1 MSLVIY
7 GKPSCGFCVK
17 AKRFAEGRNLTYEY
31 KDVTVQTFMDELKEA
46 YAEARSVPQIF
57 VNGERVGGYQDFVTY
72 VEDTGY
78 TQSGS
83 SL

>member
-7 GKPSCGFCVK
+7 GKSNCGYCTK
-17 AKRFAEGRNLTYEY
+17 AKRFSEERNLEFTY
-31 KDVTVQTFMDELKEA
+31 KDVTNAYFMDELKEA
-46 YAEARSVPQIF
+46 YPEARSVPQIF

-78 TQSGS
+78 TQSGA